1 MLKNFLLVFLGGG
14 LGSVTR
20 YIISKFDFFNAP
32 PIINTIIINV
42 IGSFLIGLILGFALK
57 SESSNSNYILFFT
70 TGFCGGFTTFSAFS
84 EESLKL
90 ISDGSYY
97 MFFSYIFS
105 SVILGIISV
114 YFGYALFK

>member
-20 YIISKFDFFNAP
+20 YVVSKIDFFNAT
-32 PIINTIIINV
+32 PIVNTIIINV

-57 SESSNSNYILFFT
+57 SESSNSNYILFLT

-90 ISDGSYY
+90 LSDGSYY

>member
-14 LGSVTR
+14 FGSVTR
-20 YIISKFDFFNAP
+20 YIISKIDFYYAP

-57 SESSNSNYILFFT
+57 SESSNSNYILFIT

-90 ISDGSYY
+90 LTDGSYY
-97 MFFSYIFS
+97 MFFSYVFS